1 MKQLFFLIIILILSI
16 GALKP
21 LMNPYF
27 FPMHDDTQPSR
38 VYEMAKSLSYGQF
51 PVRWVDDLGYGYG
64 YPLFNFY
71 APLPYYTGSI
81 FNLLGISAISSTKI
95 MFAIGILL
103 SGITMYFLGSFFAG
117 NFAGIAASMLYL
129 YAPYHAVNIFVRGAV
144 GEYYAYAFLP
154 FLILGITIL
163 IRSFRDINQTKRAI
177 IIGSLGYAGIL
188 LSHNILGLITTYFL
202 LFMLVT
208 YFLILFI
215 TGQNKSIIFY
225 FICIILLGFG
235 VSAFFTLPAVIEK
248 NYTKVEELTKGGS
261 EYNKHYLYLDQLWD
275 SPWGFAGSAP
285 GRSDGMSFKIGKIHI
300 IVGVIAT
307 FFLYN
312 LWKKRKLHNY
322 LLSIYLFTVVVFL
335 LSVILMTEQ
344 SYIIWQLLPGFTFI
358 QYPWRLINFS
368 ILSLSL
374 MSSLVFINIKKSSY
388 QGVLA
393 IILIVLTIG
402 FNLKYFIPQLYT
414 NPKEED
420 YIGNDNLKFKI
431 SRISDE
437 YLPSEFIIPQQS
449 INIPIQAIEETDFL
463 KIKKI
468 IKETPTEKVYDIQ
481 VFQSQDFLTNVSAFP
496 GWKVYGN
503 DRQLPFSSK
512 EGRINLQLTNGSL
525 ILRLKFENTP
535 IRTAANTIS
544 LLSIFLLVYVSLFW
558 KKNLPWK
565 KRILLK

>member
-1 MKQLFFLIIILILSI
+1 MKQLFFLVIILILSI
-16 GALKP
+16 GALRP
-21 LMNPYF
+21 LMNPSF

-38 VYEMAKSLSYGQF
+38 VYEMAKSLSFGQF

-81 FNLLGISAISSTKI
+81 FNLLGVSAISSTKI
-95 MFAIGILL
+95 MFAVGILL
-103 SGITMYFLGSFFAG
+103 SGITMYFLGSFLAG

-154 FLILGITIL
+154 LLILGIALL
-163 IRSFRDINQTKRAI
+163 IRSFGDISQTKKAV

-215 TGQNKSIIFY
+215 TGQNKSFIFY
-225 FICIILLGFG
+225 FISIILLGFG

-307 FFLYN
+307 FLLYN
-312 LWKKRKLHNY
+312 LWKKRKSHNY
-322 LLSIYLFTVVVFL
+322 LLFIYLLTYVVFL

-344 SYIIWQLLPGFTFI
+344 SHIIWQLLPGFTFI

-368 ILSLSL
+368 LLSLSL

-388 QGVLA
+388 QAVLA
-393 IILIVLTIG
+393 VILIVLTIG

-420 YIGNDNLKFKI
+420 YIGNDSLKFKI

-449 INIPIQAIEETDFL
+449 INIPNEAIEETDFL
-463 KIKKI
+463 KIRKI

-481 VFQSQDFLTNVSAFP
+481 VLQSQDFLTNVSFFP

-512 EGRINLQLTNGSL
+512 EGRINLQLTSGSL
-525 ILRLKFENTP
+525 ILSLKFENTP

-565 KRILLK
+565 KRIKLK